1 MDCVPIQREILV
13 DLNYRG
19 TYVCKECNG
28 SKSSVSEQ
36 DSCSMNSEDLY
47 RSGYDGDINDVGMQ
61 SLDEDELLGI
71 ANENN
76 THSTP
81 YDSALRA
88 YCMGT
93 TKLGNTDRG
102 DQEINKG
109 PLSIP
114 QPVNPHQNPN
124 YEAKGG
130 LENKEE
136 YNQHLT
142 QQSMAQ
148 SGAWGSNLNPLAWK
162 VDHLVTMIQEL
173 TQNMTQVDKEVKE
186 QDRKNE
192 VYMQKASDKINE
204 NIQQTL
210 ADSLASFNNNLKIG
224 MEKEIDRQVQ
234 VRFDSQINANIQQR
248 VDNAINDGIGQRV
261 EDLVNVRINTLQ
273 QRFENSL
280 NDRMVDYI
288 EGRVESGMEE
298 VQEKMWRKKN
308 VLVIN
313 LPESKKSNV
322 EERKNEDLDEVHRIF
337 NLLIRFYDEDMEC
350 MPVRLGRIGDKPR
363 ILRVTLKSEFM
374 AKELTQ
380 KARDQNH
387 LINPKETDN
396 RKKIYINRDYT
407 FKDRDRRQR
416 AMDEKKERES
426 RGETNLT
433 IRKNKVVVKG
443 FEYKDNPK
451 WRNQR
456 NYTTQGQTHF
466 DTANREMGQNHI
478 SQRQQ
483 NHNIEPLPQKQY
495 QNDQRE
501 HRPNANQNHDQR
513 YRLNQREQRQ
523 NDYPPI
529 NNNGNHSNRPNLAH
543 NGQNM
548 SMNQNG
554 GQSNYQSSG
563 LAHNTSQYK
572 QRDYQ
577 HSQSNQMDYEQNQ
590 GEQRHNDYPSMNTSR
605 QHQNSYI
612 GTGISPMLRDRD
624 GNRIQGAETQNQ
636 INGQNN
642 YTKSTQSYNPTDYT
656 GTGSSPMLRDREG
669 NILLGAEGGVSPKRD
684 RSSLSRDVGNSRH
697 SHDRYENRNRTEE
710 YNTDRFER
718 QSRRDQY
725 RNDRMRNRVENDVNR
740 EYNGDRQPSEHRYR
754 RSQRQSASRYNR
766 NQPGSI
772 PYGAFE
778 KRD

>member
-1 MDCVPIQREILV
+1 MV
-13 DLNYRG
+13 
-19 TYVCKECNG
+19 
-28 SKSSVSEQ
+28 
-36 DSCSMNSEDLY
+36 
-47 RSGYDGDINDVGMQ
+47 
-61 SLDEDELLGI
+61 
-71 ANENN
+71 
-76 THSTP
+76 
-81 YDSALRA
+81 
-88 YCMGT
+88 
-93 TKLGNTDRG
+93 
-102 DQEINKG
+102 
-109 PLSIP
+109 
-114 QPVNPHQNPN
+114 
-124 YEAKGG
+124 
-130 LENKEE
+130 
-136 YNQHLT
+136 
-142 QQSMAQ
+142 
-148 SGAWGSNLNPLAWK
+148 
-162 VDHLVTMIQEL
+162 QEL
-173 TQNMTQVDKEVKE
+173 SQNMTQVDKEVKE

-192 VYMQKASDKINE
+192 VYMQKAADKINE

-210 ADSLASFNNNLKIG
+210 ADSLANFNNNLKMG

-234 VRFDSQINANIQQR
+234 VRFDSQINTNIQQR
-248 VDNAINDGIGQRV
+248 VDNAINDGLGQRV

-322 EERKNEDLDEVHRIF
+322 EERIKEDSDEVYRIF

-387 LINPKETDN
+387 IINPKETDN

-407 FKDRDRRQR
+407 FKDRERRQR

-451 WRNQR
+451 WGNQR
-456 NYTTQGQTHF
+456 NYTTQGQNRFGT
-466 DTANREMGQNHI
+466 TNREMGQNHN
-478 SQRQQ
+478 SHRQQ
-483 NHNIEPLPQKQY
+483 NYNTEPVQQRQY

-501 HRPNANQNHDQR
+501 QRPIASQNHDQR
-513 YRLNQREQRQ
+513 Q
-523 NDYPPI
+523 NMFMKQ
-529 NNNGNHSNRPNLAH
+529 NS
-543 NGQNM
+543 GQN
-548 SMNQNG
+548 
-554 GQSNYQSSG
+554 NYQGSG
-563 LAHNTSQYK
+563 IAQNTNQYN

-577 HSQSNQMDYEQNQ
+577 QSQSNQMDYDQNQ
-590 GEQRHNDYPSMNTSR
+590 GEQRHNDYPPINTSR
-605 QHQNSYI
+605 QHPNSYI
-612 GTGISPMLRDRD
+612 GTGISPMQRDKD
-624 GNRIQGAETQNQ
+624 GNRIKGAETQNPN
-636 INGQNN
+636 NGQNN
-642 YTKSTQSYNPTDYT
+642 FTKPPQSYNQNDYT
-656 GTGSSPMLRDREG
+656 STGPMLRDRDG
-669 NILLGAEGGVSPKRD
+669 NILLGAEGGASPKRD

-697 SHDRYENRNRTEE
+697 SHDRYDNRNRTDE
-710 YNTDRFER
+710 YNTERFER

-725 RNDRMRNRVENDVNR
+725 RNDRQRSRLENDVNR
-740 EYNGDRQPSEHRYR
+740 DYNGDHQSSGHGYR